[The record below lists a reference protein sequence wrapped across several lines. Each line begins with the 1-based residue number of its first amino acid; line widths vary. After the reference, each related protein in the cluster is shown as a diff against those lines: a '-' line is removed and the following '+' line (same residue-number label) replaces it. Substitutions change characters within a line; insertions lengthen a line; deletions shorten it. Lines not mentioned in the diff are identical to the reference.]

1 MAPHGPAPRHGGGRR
16 GAGAAQ
22 SCRHWHQMETGTRS
36 QWRHAPPNGDWG
48 RARLWWRGG
57 TSTSGTMTL
66 AFPKTFPLAA
76 GREDAENRLSINSQ
90 SFLPGPSCRC
100 LLTSTV
106 LANSDTAIWGQT
118 WTQQYILLKKLKFDE
133 ESPSR
138 HLSLHFQYIATIL
151 WARCSLISS
160 RYCSQQRQIWEDFVQ
175 VMSRALCWRERFEI
189 GSNLPT
195 IILANAFQTVGLPK
209 IPKEFFWN
217 LQRSLLKLCQIA

>member
-1 MAPHGPAPRHGGGRR
+1 MAPHGPAPARPPRR
-16 GAGAAQ
+16 AGAAQ
-22 SCRHWHQMETGTRS
+22 SCREHQMASRS
-36 QWRHAPPNGDWG
+36 STQWHVPPNGDWG
-48 RARLWWRGG
+48 EATLWWRGG
-57 TSTSGTMTL
+57 TSTSGKDL
-66 AFPKTFPLAA
+66 SFPGCEREKTP
-76 GREDAENRLSINSQ
+76 NRLSINSQ
-90 SFLPGPSCRC
+90 SFLPAPSCRC

-118 WTQQYILLKKLKFDE
+118 WTQQYILLKKLKFDG

-195 IILANAFQTVGLPK
+195 IILANAFQTVGLAK

>member
-1 MAPHGPAPRHGGGRR
+1 MQGAPDGEQVLDPV
-16 GAGAAQ
+16 
-22 SCRHWHQMETGTRS
+22 TRS
-36 QWRHAPPNGDWG
+36 TK
-48 RARLWWRGG
+48 WWLRGG
-57 TSTSGTMTL
+57 NTVMEGRDLYIRHDLSEN
-66 AFPKTFPLAA
+66 FPGCEREKTP
-76 GREDAENRLSINSQ
+76 NRLSINSQ

-217 LQRSLLKLCQIA
+217 LQRSLLKLCQIAEISNSQLKI